1 MPTFSKGCHKDLVKF
16 TYIFK
21 SDYCIVNTINISYQ
35 YYCLRNHNFLFQ
47 LQPIFQ
53 FSLLNTKSP
62 AAKEKTNL
70 QLDFPSEEHCYELTH
85 PRLT

>member
-35 YYCLRNHNFLFQ
+35 YYCSRNHNFLFQ

-62 AAKEKTNL
+62 AAKEKKKI
-70 QLDFPSEEHCYELTH
+70 SS
-85 PRLT
+85 